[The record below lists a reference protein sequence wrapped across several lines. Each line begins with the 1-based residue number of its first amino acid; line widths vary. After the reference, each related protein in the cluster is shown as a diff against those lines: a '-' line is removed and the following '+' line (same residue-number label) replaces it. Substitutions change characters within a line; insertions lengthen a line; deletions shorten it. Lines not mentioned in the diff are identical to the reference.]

1 MNVTQ
6 IIMNKM
12 SQVCEC
18 VNKEELLTIEY
29 ERALQEEDREH
40 EKQMSWVLVKLK
52 VVFVEILKT
61 AGDGVSRTTSSA

>member
-6 IIMNKM
+6 IIMNEM

>member
-18 VNKEELLTIEY
+18 INKEELLTIEY

-61 AGDGVSRTTSSA
+61 AGDGVSRTTLSA